1 MKRNERELGFWMSSA
16 LIVGNMVGSG
26 IFLLPASLAPFGLN
40 SITGW
45 GVTVSGAILLAIF
58 ARLSRGFPRVS
69 ETLLFASIPL
79 RATRDSASGRTLL
92 RWALRS
98 PRWAL
103 RKAGKEILR
112 GKNGRPRRFETFQ
125 MTRIAQIQ
133 RHVDELRVKLKRITE
148 DSPAHRMKSV
158 KNC

>member
-69 ETLLFASIPL
+69 ETLSLARI
-79 RATRDSASGRTLL
+79 
-92 RWALRS
+92 RS
-98 PRWAL
+98 PAPVDPAVDCT
-103 RKAGKEILR
+103 AG
-112 GKNGRPRRFETFQ
+112 
-125 MTRIAQIQ
+125 
-133 RHVDELRVKLKRITE
+133 
-148 DSPAHRMKSV
+148 
-158 KNC
+158 